1 MHIGVSLSLVHGL
14 PLVSAE
20 SSLSA
25 LQWNGCDIQSLSVYL
40 LTHFDLTEARLW
52 SCSCS
57 SVLQSPC
64 SAGLGVGVLKVP
76 LLDQPWGSMLWG
88 RWLIHFESED
98 RPFRYHGSK
107 YHYISL
113 VWMTQLATDRRE
125 NKLSWAVEICLIIIF
140 LWRKVYKF
148 FRRALIT
155 FLKQYIHTIKN
166 VVGYMAHTVNSSTW
180 EAGAGR
186 SPGSRPVWSM
196 FKTQTN

>member
-1 MHIGVSLSLVHGL
+1 MKWLWHSKPFSVFTYALRPDRGQIVELLLLICTAVPMLSR
-14 PLVSAE
+14 P
-20 SSLSA
+20 
-25 LQWNGCDIQSLSVYL
+25 WC
-40 LTHFDLTEARLW
+40 R
-52 SCSCS
+52 
-57 SVLQSPC
+57 
-64 SAGLGVGVLKVP
+64 VLKVP